1 MSGGGGA
8 PRGLR
13 RPRGAARAP
22 HRSPAPAP
30 TPAGAGG
37 DGDDDDYNDEEEDEG
52 EDENNV
58 DAAASGDD
66 PPVKR
71 TKVQQP

>member
-1 MSGGGGA
+1 MSGGGAA

-13 RPRGAARAP
+13 RPLGAARAP
-22 HRSPAPAP
+22 HRSPAPARIL
-30 TPAGAGG
+30 AGG
-37 DGDDDDYNDEEEDEG
+37 GGDDDDYDDDEEDEG

-58 DAAASGDD
+58 DASGGDD
-66 PPVKR
+66 PPLKR